1 MDLRPKA
8 ADTLNILLLAGVYV
22 AAARIG
28 LLFDPVGG
36 FATLV
41 WAPSGIALVAL
52 TLHGL
57 HLWPGVLLGAAVAN
71 ALVGASLPLALAIG
85 AGNTLGALAAA
96 YALHRLD
103 FDVELHDTRSALRL
117 VGVSLATAAIP
128 ASVGTGALTG
138 AGAIPFTEA
147 SSVWS
152 AWWIGD
158 SIGNLVVAPLVFVWN
173 TRRAHAVVTS
183 RRIEFVAA
191 MLVSAAMAL
200 VIFSADVLGAHR
212 PAAYILFPSLIWAAV
227 RFGARGAI
235 TAVTI
240 VAAVAIFGTASGR
253 GPFVTADLSESLL
266 GLQTF
271 VGVAAG
277 TFLVLGA
284 TIAERRLTAQAAL
297 LAREEAEE
305 ANRAKAEFLAVMS
318 HELRTPLNAIS
329 GFVELLLM
337 GAQGALTTE
346 QRNSVERIQRNQYHL
361 LALINDLL
369 AFTRLEAGKVVLD
382 IREVNVA
389 RALDDVEPL
398 ILPELRRKQLA
409 FTRDPVLPSLS
420 VRADSDKLS
429 QILLNLLSN
438 AAKYTNDGGDIAI
451 GADTD
456 GSAARIWVRDS
467 GIGIPADQLDKVF
480 QPFYQVDRGR
490 TRRYQGVGLGLTIAR
505 DLARAMGG
513 DISVESE
520 PGRGTTF
527 SVRLP
532 RG

>member
-1 MDLRPKA
+1 MLLRPKA

-71 ALVGASLPLALAIG
+71 ALVGAAIPVALSIG
-85 AGNTLGALAAA
+85 IGNTLGALAGA

-117 VGVSLATAAIP
+117 VGASLASAAIP
-128 ASVGTGALTG
+128 ASIGAASLLG
-138 AGAIPFTEA
+138 AGTVQAADTWE
-147 SSVWS
+147 VWR

-173 TRRAHAVVTS
+173 TRRAHAVAPS
-183 RRIEFVAA
+183 RRVEFAA
-191 MLVSAAMAL
+191 VLVVSVVLAWL
-200 VIFSADVLGAHR
+200 IFTHEYRGGFR
-212 PAAYILFPSLIWAAV
+212 PAAYLLFPTLIWGAV

-235 TAVTI
+235 TAVTT
-240 VAAVAIFGTASGR
+240 VAAVAIYGTASGR
-253 GPFVTADLSESLL
+253 GPFVTPDLTTSLI

-271 VGVAAG
+271 VGVAAA

-284 TIAERRLTAQAAL
+284 TIAERRLTAHEAQ
-297 LAREEAEE
+297 LARESAEE

-337 GAQGALTTE
+337 GAHGPLTSE
-346 QRNSVERIQRNQYHL
+346 QRNSVERIKRNQYHL

-382 IREVNVA
+382 IRAVNVA
-389 RALDDVEPL
+389 RTLDDVEPL
-398 ILPELRRKQLA
+398 ILPELRRKQLV
-409 FTRDPVLPSLS
+409 FTRDPVLPSLT

-438 AAKYTNDGGDIAI
+438 AVKYTDDGGSIAM
-451 GADTD
+451 GAEAE
-456 GSAARIWVRDS
+456 GAVARLWVRDS

-480 QPFYQVDRGR
+480 QPFYQVERGR
-490 TRRYQGVGLGLTIAR
+490 TRKYPGIGLGLTIAR
-505 DLARAMGG
+505 DLTRAMGG
-513 DISVESE
+513 DITVESE
-520 PGRGTTF
+520 PGRGTTLN
-527 SVRLP
+527 VRLP
-532 RG
+532 LG